1 MSFNLSSSNLS
12 LTRVALM
19 AALMAI
25 AVVGCGP
32 STTPVAT
39 PQPTSTVAVPSQE
52 TSSPAQATATS
63 APAATATVEPDPTP
77 TVQAVTTPGPG
88 ENPANYQW
96 KQAGLTGNNVS
107 DLALHAGGTN
117 LVLAAGPKGAWLS
130 SYDYTQW
137 QPLGVKLGVE
147 GRRSEASIA
156 SQDVMYVTSNTG
168 CASGLPSTR
177 SRSIDGGKTWQ
188 EIANEAMSIAG
199 SNGGV
204 AYGATCTSVIKS
216 TDSGATWTELPGSS
230 ISNYDILDL
239 TASPD
244 GELVY
249 VAYASEGGTGR
260 IQMSGD
266 GGQTWKEITPVAP
279 ESGEFVGP
287 GNLFLVTGSE
297 GRPEDGGLY
306 LTSSQGLWFVPLES
320 TDWKLMKS
328 DERQDAPPGGSYYIT
343 ALYVDTAYSAD
354 YNKTG
359 PVIYTA
365 RAGQGTGEQGA
376 MGLGVFRSTNGGMT
390 WETVGTGLEQRTV
403 NSIVL
408 APHDP
413 AANPNMLETLL
424 AATDDGVWAAPI
436 PKP

>member
-1 MSFNLSSSNLS
+1 MFFNQPGRNSDLA
-12 LTRVALM
+12 RVVII
-19 AALMAI
+19 AALI
-25 AVVGCGP
+25 GVAVVGCGP
-32 STTPVAT
+32 TTTPVPT
-39 PQPTSTVAVPSQE
+39 SQPTATVAVPPQE
-52 TSSPAQATATS
+52 TSTPSEATATS
-63 APAATATVEPDPTP
+63 AQIATATVAPDPTP
-77 TVQAVTTPGPG
+77 TAQAAVTPGPG

-96 KQAGLTGNNVS
+96 KQAGLAGNNVT
-107 DLALHAGGTN
+107 DLALYAGGTN
-117 LVLAAGPKGAWLS
+117 VVLAAGPKGAWLS

-137 QPLGVKLGVE
+137 QPLGVKLDVE

-177 SRSIDGGKTWQ
+177 SRSTDGGKTWQ
-188 EIANEAMSIAG
+188 EISNEAMTISG

-204 AYGATCTSVIKS
+204 AYAATCSSVLKS

-260 IQMSGD
+260 IQMSSD
-266 GGQTWKEITPVAP
+266 GGQNWQEITPVTP

-297 GRPEDGGLY
+297 GRPQDGALY
-306 LTSSQGLWFVPLES
+306 LTTAQGLWMVPLES
-320 TDWKLMKS
+320 TEWKLMKN
-328 DERQDAPPGGSYYIT
+328 DDRMDTPGSGYNIT
-343 ALYVDTAYSAD
+343 ALYVDTAYSDD

-376 MGLGVFRSTNGGMT
+376 VGLGVFRSTNGGMT
-390 WETVGTGLEQRTV
+390 WEVVGTGLEQRTV
-403 NSIVL
+403 NSILL

-413 AANPNMLETLL
+413 TANPNMLETLL
-424 AATDDGVWAAPI
+424 AATDDGLWAAPI

>member
-1 MSFNLSSSNLS
+1 MFFNQPGRNSDLA
-12 LTRVALM
+12 RVVII
-19 AALMAI
+19 AALI
-25 AVVGCGP
+25 GVAVVGCGP
-32 STTPVAT
+32 TTTPVPT
-39 PQPTSTVAVPSQE
+39 SQPTATVAVPPQE
-52 TSSPAQATATS
+52 TSTPSEATATS
-63 APAATATVEPDPTP
+63 AQIATATVAPDPTP
-77 TVQAVTTPGPG
+77 TAQAAVTPGPG

-96 KQAGLTGNNVS
+96 KQAGLAGNNVT
-107 DLALHAGGTN
+107 DLALYAGGTN
-117 LVLAAGPKGAWLS
+117 VVLAAGPKGAWLS

-137 QPLGVKLGVE
+137 QPLGVKLDVE

-177 SRSIDGGKTWQ
+177 SRSTDGGKTWQ
-188 EIANEAMSIAG
+188 EISNEAMTISG

-204 AYGATCTSVIKS
+204 AYAATCSSVLKS

-260 IQMSGD
+260 IQMSSD
-266 GGQTWKEITPVAP
+266 GGQNWQEITPVTP

-297 GRPEDGGLY
+297 GRPQDGALY
-306 LTSSQGLWFVPLES
+306 LTTAQGLWMVPLES
-320 TDWKLMKS
+320 TEWKLMKN
-328 DERQDAPPGGSYYIT
+328 DDRMDTLGSGYNIT
-343 ALYVDTAYSAD
+343 ALYVDTAYSDD

-365 RAGQGTGEQGA
+365 RAGQGKGEQGA
-376 MGLGVFRSTNGGMT
+376 VGLGVFRSTNGGMT
-390 WETVGTGLEQRTV
+390 WEVVGTGLEQRTV
-403 NSIVL
+403 NSMVL

-413 AANPNMLETLL
+413 TANPIMLETLL
-424 AATDDGVWAAPI
+424 AATDDGLWAAPI